1 MQAMVVKR
9 KVAMNPVARA
19 VMLNNLRKVLRDN
32 RIQVY
37 LMDDGEDCREFAVS
51 VGMTIS
57 VIAYAYE
64 LDPAIQAEFR
74 TEHSVAKGGLSALAQ
89 MSDSGKWRKVNATAV
104 VRAIDAVEA
113 INKKVSI
120 EAISEAFVKLNAIQ

>member
-1 MQAMVVKR
+1 MVVKR